1 MKLFPFQHAGHDEL
15 YRILSKNKV
24 ALEASGTGYGKTV
37 VACLVAKKLNLPIAV
52 VCPKTIIPDW
62 ERTAQACGVKT
73 FFIKNPEKVK
83 SPAFDFGGWL
93 VKNRKYKW
101 KLPPKCLFIWD
112 EVHRCKNWKTQN
124 SKMLTALTRTD
135 CRVLMMSA
143 TIATSP
149 MDMYAVGMV
158 LGFHDGSSDWFH
170 WMHQHGVRRGTFGF
184 EFKGGVKALKRL
196 HEKLFPDH
204 GHRELTTDIPGFPKN
219 QIKALSVETGKT
231 KQIQAALDELSLIR
245 KEDMALPI
253 VDQLRARQ
261 TVELMKVPAI
271 TELARDYLNTGNS
284 VAVFLNF
291 TESIRQLAN
300 NLGTPCLVTG
310 DQSADER
317 TLNIELFQ
325 TNHEKVIICQIQCG
339 GVGISLHDTRGR
351 PRVALVSPS
360 YSAVDLVQA
369 LGRINRVGS
378 KSPAVQRI
386 VIAAGTIEENVK
398 KKVEAKID
406 NLNKLLDSDLDFFS

>member
-15 YRILSKNKV
+15 YRILSDKKV

-37 VACLVAKKLNLPIAV
+37 IACLVAKKLGYPIAV

-62 ERTAQACGVKT
+62 ERTAAACGNEVI
-73 FFIKNPEKVK
+73 FIKNPEKVK
-83 SPAFDFGGWL
+83 SSAFTFGRWI
-93 VKNRKYKW
+93 VKNRKYQW
-101 KLPPKCLFIWD
+101 QLPPKCLFIWD

-124 SKMLTALTRTD
+124 SKLLVATTRCD
-135 CRVLMMSA
+135 FRVLMMSA

-184 EFKGGVKALKRL
+184 EFKGGDKALKRL
-196 HEKLFPDH
+196 HEKLFPEY
-204 GHRELTTDIPGFPKN
+204 GHRELTTEIPGFPKN
-219 QIKALSVETGKT
+219 QVKVLSVETGKT

-261 TVELMKVPAI
+261 TVELLKVPAI
-271 TELARDYLNTGNS
+271 ADLTRDYLSTGNS
-284 VAVFLNF
+284 VVVFLNF
-291 TESIRQLAN
+291 KESIRQLATSLN
-300 NLGTPCLVTG
+300 VPCIITG
-310 DQSADER
+310 DETGEER
-317 TLNIELFQ
+317 DLNIELFQ
-325 TNHEKVIICQIQCG
+325 TNHEKVIICQMQCG
-339 GVGISLHDTRGR
+339 GVGISLHDLHGR

-360 YSAVDLVQA
+360 FSAVDLVQS
-369 LGRINRVGS
+369 LGRIHRANS

-386 VIAAGTIEENVK
+386 LVASGTIEENVR

-406 NLNKLLDSDLDFFS
+406 NLNKLMDSDLDFFS